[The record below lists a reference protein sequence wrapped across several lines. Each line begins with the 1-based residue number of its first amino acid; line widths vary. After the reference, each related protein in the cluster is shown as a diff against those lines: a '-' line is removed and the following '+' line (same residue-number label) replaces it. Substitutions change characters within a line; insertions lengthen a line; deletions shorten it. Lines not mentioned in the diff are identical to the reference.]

1 MNEALQ
7 KNKILTH
14 QQIQRKIIRIA
25 FEIYEN
31 NFGASEI
38 ILAGIYDK
46 GYVLARQISDALTNV
61 SPLKIILYRILDVSP
76 FQTQLFRLNI
86 DKQQVVDSPVELNC
100 PIESLAGKR
109 VVLVDDVLSTGATL
123 AYALKPFLIAGVD
136 KLEIA
141 VLVNRNLLKF
151 PIHATYTGFELSTT
165 LTEHI
170 DVCFEGDAIEAFL
183 Y

>member
-61 SPLKIILYRILDVSP
+61 SPLK
-76 FQTQLFRLNI
+76 TQLFRLNI

-123 AYALKPFLIAGVD
+123 AYALKQFLIAGVD